1 MANTVGRKKSSSH
14 VVLYCTVLLSA
25 SDPLINTQTGILTT
39 VRTCT
44 ALSMRGLAVSVA
56 TKLPY
61 GKPQPTG
68 SYPVQE

>member
-1 MANTVGRKKSSSH
+1 M
-14 VVLYCTVLLSA
+14 LYCTVLLSA
-25 SDPLINTQTGILTT
+25 SDSLIDGQTDILTT

-68 SYPVQE
+68 SYPVEA